1 MCNFSLMFKPNKKVN
16 KKFKKKDFFK
26 KEKKNKSISYI
37 VSENNENKNFKV
49 FKDVLELKEIPLPKE
64 NEMFFIRTKRARPS
78 TNLIPNNATGVYIF
92 CSRIKTKYLN
102 NNVQGILIQ
111 DKIYKSE
118 KINETDL
125 NAKSANNHTKMIIFK
140 LNGISYVISG
150 TGNPSINAR
159 IEMYVYE
166 QNENLYNE
174 LKNFYKN
181 V

>member
-1 MCNFSLMFKPNKKVN
+1 MFKPKKKVN
-16 KKFKKKDFFK
+16 ENFQKKDFFK

-37 VSENNENKNFKV
+37 VLENNENKTFKV
-49 FKDVLELKEIPLPKE
+49 FKDVMELNEIPLPEE
-64 NEMFFIRTKRARPS
+64 NEMFFIRTKRSRPS
-78 TNLIPNNATGVYIF
+78 TDLIPNNATDVYIF
-92 CSRIKTKYLN
+92 CSRIKTEYLN
-102 NNVQGILIQ
+102 SDVKGVLIQ

-118 KINETDL
+118 QIDKTNL

-140 LNGISYVISG
+140 LNGISYVITG

-174 LKNFYKN
+174 LKNFYDN

>member
-1 MCNFSLMFKPNKKVN
+1 MFKPNKKVN
-16 KKFKKKDFFK
+16 ENFQKKDFFK
-26 KEKKNKSISYI
+26 KEKKNKSTSYI
-37 VSENNENKNFKV
+37 ISENNKNKTFRV

-64 NEMFFIRTKRARPS
+64 TEMFFIRTKRARPS
-78 TNLIPNNATGVYIF
+78 TDLIPNNATDVYIF
-92 CSRIKTKYLN
+92 CSRIKTKFLN
-102 NNVQGILIQ
+102 SDVQGVLIQ

-118 KINETDL
+118 QINETYL

-174 LKNFYKN
+174 LKNFYEN